1 MDSPNRSRQSTLI
14 GSLQYWLLLA
24 LFVGDLRVLTRLGL
38 RIKHMRTRGQLRW
51 DSSLRHHLQA
61 RTSQLQKPLRMIS
74 YGERIVPL
82 LDLLVW
88 LRLRRRQ
95 PGVASFFGLAVSGV
109 ALVRSLSKV
118 IVHRRRPLF
127 ERRAGEKSSYPS
139 GHAADSMAL
148 VLTLATVAQQPHAR
162 TAIRLIGT
170 PIACVIGLSRITR
183 NRHYPSDV
191 LAGWG
196 LALVWV
202 QQLRAV
208 LRPSSRVQKERHL
221 AVTIR
226 E

>member
-1 MDSPNRSRQSTLI
+1 MDRQKTLI

-38 RIKHMRTRGQLRW
+38 RIKHMRTQGQWSW

-61 RTSQLQKPLRMIS
+61 RASQLQEPLRTIS
-74 YGERIVPL
+74 YGERVIPL
-82 LDLLVW
+82 IDLLVW

-95 PGVASFFGLAVSGV
+95 PGAACFFGLALSGV
-109 ALVRSLSKV
+109 ALLRWLSKV
-118 IVHRRRPLF
+118 MVHRPRPLF

-148 VLTLATVAQQPHAR
+148 VLTLATVAQQSHAR
-162 TAIRLIGT
+162 TAIHLIGT
-170 PIACVIGLSRITR
+170 PIAFVIGLSRIAR

-208 LRPSSRVQKERHL
+208 LRPSSRVQNERHL